1 MKMKMLIRLNIIF
14 AALALFISACTS
26 PMDVD
31 TPRDKKLIPGE
42 NYKISGKISEMS
54 FEENG
59 VLCKFNL
66 GENTFQIDSTVN
78 PPRIWMRIK
87 LADSDNFNTTQSRIS
102 VKGIDIRLDS
112 LDISSPYTFT
122 GRKIGDNFAIMDIE
136 RGLNTSKDTSVYF
149 GHDLNSAEVTFNY
162 NKAKG
167 ELWAYTLSKVYENK
181 IWLEYR
187 DSTYTDFITV
197 TRPDTTYDNSG
208 KMIITLK
215 TEKIAK
221 EVTIK
226 LEEEKMLKDSLF
238 LTGKLKFKF

>member
-1 MKMKMLIRLNIIF
+1 MLIRLNIIF

-42 NYKISGKISEMS
+42 NYKITGKISEMS

-59 VLCKFNL
+59 VPCAFNI
-66 GENTFQIDSTVN
+66 GENTFEIDTTVN
-78 PPRIWMRIK
+78 PARIWLRVK
-87 LADSDNFNTTQSRIS
+87 LSDPDNNFNTSQTRIS
-102 VKGIDIRLDS
+102 VKGMDIRLDS
-112 LDISSPYTFT
+112 IDISSPYTFT

-136 RGLNTSKDTSVYF
+136 RGLNTSKDTSIYF
-149 GHDLNSAEVTFNY
+149 GQDLNSAEVNFNY

-167 ELWAYTLSKVYENK
+167 ELWAYTISKVYEKK

-187 DSTYTDFITV
+187 DSTYTDYITV
-197 TRPDTTYDNSG
+197 TRPDTTYDKDG

-221 EVTIK
+221 QVTIK
-226 LEEEKMLKDSLF
+226 LEEEKKLKDSLF